1 MIRLENLELRRGIK
15 ILVSKANVTISPGD
29 RVGLIGANGA
39 GKSSLFALLRG
50 ELLADAG
57 DVSIPSTWRMAYV
70 AQHDHAIAESAVD
83 QVLAGDEPLREV
95 EQKLKVVEAQKEADG
110 FELASLHQ
118 AFEEAGGYTARS
130 RAEALLLGL
139 GFKLDQLS
147 RPVDEFS
154 GGWRMRIA
162 LARALMNPSDL
173 LLLDEPTNHLDLD
186 AIVWLEQWLKRYQGT
201 IIVISHDREFLDSV
215 CKSIL
220 SIEDKN
226 LVRYGG
232 NYSGFEL
239 QRAEQ
244 RRQSH
249 FAWEKQQRDIV
260 HLKSFIDR
268 FKAKASKAKQA
279 QSRVKALERM
289 ELLAPAHV
297 DSPFTFQFAVPER
310 CGDPMLKLDRV
321 DCGYEVDGQTITILS
336 GVSCELR
343 NGERLGLLGANGQGK
358 STLVKTL
365 ADVLAPV
372 AGELSRASALKVG
385 YFAQHQIESLR
396 PDDTPL
402 EHLSRMAPGVREQVL
417 RDYLGRFAFGAEA
430 ATSPIRPFSGG
441 EKARLALALLIYE
454 KPNLLLLDE
463 PTNHLDLET
472 REALI
477 RALAEYDGTMVLVSH
492 DRALLRATVDRFW
505 LIAEGSVKPFEGDL
519 DEYREWLLN
528 RDKPAPK
535 GAADDRPA
543 PTVKAPLRIA
553 EASPQPIEPA
563 LGPQARRDA
572 ARLRAERAQQR
583 KPHESRVKRIEAQLE
598 KLNAERDEMRGKLAD
613 PLSYENGQAS
623 EDLRKVA
630 VDEAYLAR
638 EIARLEEEWLEQQ
651 TALEQIGAA

>member
-1 MIRLENLELRRGIK
+1 VIRLENVELRRGIK
-15 ILVSKANVTISPGD
+15 VLFTRASAAISPGD

-39 GKSSLFALLRG
+39 GKSSLFSMLRG
-50 ELLADAG
+50 ELQPDAG
-57 DVSIPSTWRMAYV
+57 DVSIPSQWRMAYV
-70 AQHDHAIAESAVD
+70 AQHDHAIAHSAVD
-83 QVLAGDEPLREV
+83 QVLAGDESLRAIEERLALLHQDSSV
-95 EQKLKVVEAQKEADG
+95 DG
-110 FELASLHQ
+110 LELAAVHQ
-118 AFEEAGGYTARS
+118 AYEEAGGYTARS

-139 GFKLDQLS
+139 GFRIDQIE

-186 AIVWLEQWLKRYQGT
+186 AIVWLEQWLKRYEGT
-201 IIVISHDREFLDSV
+201 LIVISHDREFLDSV
-215 CKSIL
+215 CKTML
-220 SIEDKN
+220 SIEDKS

-232 NYSGFEL
+232 NYTAFEV

-249 FAWEKQQRDIV
+249 FAWDKQQRDIA
-260 HLKSFIDR
+260 HLQSFIDR

-297 DSPFTFQFAVPER
+297 DSPFSFRFAASDR
-310 CGDPMLKLDRV
+310 CGDPMLKLESV
-321 DCGYEVDGQTITILS
+321 ACGYQGEHGPVTIL
-336 GVSCELR
+336 GNVSCELR

-365 ADVLAPV
+365 A
-372 AGELSRASALKVG
+372 GELTALAGVLERATNLKVG

-402 EHLSRMAPGVREQVL
+402 EHLVRIAPGVREQVL
-417 RDYLGRFAFGAEA
+417 RNYLGRFDFGAEA
-430 ATSPIRPFSGG
+430 AGAPIRPFSGG
-441 EKARLALALLIYE
+441 EKARLALALLIYT

-463 PTNHLDLET
+463 PTNHLDLDT

-505 LIAEGSVKPFEGDL
+505 LIADGAVVPFDGDL
-519 DEYREWLLN
+519 DEYRDWLLN
-528 RDKPAPK
+528 RDKSAPRTLAPGINAELAAPAAVKTQSALPK
-535 GAADDRPA
+535 PARAD
-543 PTVKAPLRIA
+543 
-553 EASPQPIEPA
+553 
-563 LGPQARRDA
+563 RRDA
-572 ARLRAERAQQR
+572 ARVRSEQAEKR
-583 KPHESRVKRIEAQLE
+583 KPHESRVKRIEAQLA
-598 KLNAERDEMRGKLAD
+598 KLNGEREHIKTKLAD
-613 PLSYENGQAS
+613 PDSYSSSRA
-623 EDLRKVA
+623 
-630 VDEAYLAR
+630 DEMRQMAQDDAYLAR
-638 EIARLEEEWLEQQ
+638 EIAKLEEEWLEQQ
-651 TALEQIGAA
+651 SVLEQIGALS